1 MVVGETTWSGCG
13 SEISE
18 STLANLVNRTDAYGL
33 WKGSH
38 WVKHDGP
45 LTVALLEQHYGGHI
59 TIGVY
64 ATSVANTCRFMVF
77 DVDSHRKDGSA
88 EKEASEVRAIL
99 LKYAIPHLE
108 EDSDGLGGRHFWV
121 RFNEVLPAG
130 VVLSVIKQIRAQTG
144 VTCEIFPK
152 GERTRDAPYGGG
164 FIRLPGKHHKHDH
177 WSQFWVGGKWVDGED
192 AVAAWRS
199 LPCINTRDLTRI
211 SEVSTQKRTE
221 EHRGIQKNTEAHTP
235 DFCTHLS
242 SSVYPRIED
251 AIVMSLPGEER
262 QRNKSIFAFCRRLHA
277 IPECKERAVHEFRE
291 IVQEWHQR
299 ALPIIRTKPFD
310 ETWAEFI
317 RAFHNVKI
325 PQDSDLLVHLYE
337 SVSTEDVSEICAPYE
352 SETTRK
358 LIRLCVSL
366 DQHHKG
372 GVFFLACR
380 TVEKVCGF
388 SYKLAADR
396 LNMLVV
402 DKVLS
407 LVERGNESGRA
418 SRYQLNQNFSTCA
431 EDK

>member
-1 MVVGETTWSGCG
+1 MVVGETIWSGCG

-18 STLANLVNRTDAYGL
+18 STLANLVNRTDAYGF
-33 WKGSH
+33 WKGSQ

-99 LKYAIPHLE
+99 LKYRIPHLE

-130 VVLSVIKQIRAQTG
+130 VVLSVIRQIRAQTG

-177 WSQFWVGGKWVDGED
+177 WSQFWVGGKWVGGED

-221 EHRGIQKNTEAHTP
+221 EHRGIQKNTEEHTP

-242 SSVYPRIED
+242 SSVYSYD
-251 AIVMSLPGEER
+251 G
-262 QRNKSIFAFCRRLHA
+262 KSFTRF
-277 IPECKERAVHEFRE
+277 HE
-291 IVQEWHQR
+291 
-299 ALPIIRTKPFD
+299 T
-310 ETWAEFI
+310 
-317 RAFHNVKI
+317 
-325 PQDSDLLVHLYE
+325 
-337 SVSTEDVSEICAPYE
+337 
-352 SETTRK
+352 
-358 LIRLCVSL
+358 
-366 DQHHKG
+366 
-372 GVFFLACR
+372 
-380 TVEKVCGF
+380 
-388 SYKLAADR
+388 
-396 LNMLVV
+396 
-402 DKVLS
+402 
-407 LVERGNESGRA
+407 LVEMNG
-418 SRYQLNQNFSTCA
+418 LNSNAIQCTY
-431 EDK
+431 EDKEGRLWLGGYRGLFRYDGQSITRVGKHGPWR